1 MLDRSWSSS
10 FNEHTIMKTFKQF
23 MENLSKTPKMYGK
36 QSGSYDSF
44 IRDQDQKTKENTLFK
59 KMTGFKL
66 PLDLVKNKT
75 IVKSA

>member
-1 MLDRSWSSS
+1 
-10 FNEHTIMKTFKQF
+10 

-75 IVKSA
+75 KVKSA

>member
-1 MLDRSWSSS
+1 M
-10 FNEHTIMKTFKQF
+10 ITFKQF

-44 IRDQDQKTKENTLFK
+44 IRDLGQKQKENMLFK

-66 PLDLVKNKT
+66 PLDLVKRKT
-75 IVKSA
+75 NSNVT

>member
-1 MLDRSWSSS
+1 M
-10 FNEHTIMKTFKQF
+10 ITFKQF

-44 IRDQDQKTKENTLFK
+44 IRDQGQKAKENMLFK

-66 PLDLVKNKT
+66 PLDLVKKKT
-75 IVKSA
+75 NSNVA

>member
-1 MLDRSWSSS
+1 M
-10 FNEHTIMKTFKQF
+10 ITFKQF

-44 IRDQDQKTKENTLFK
+44 IRDLGQKQKENMLFK

-66 PLDLVKNKT
+66 PLDLVKKKT
-75 IVKSA
+75 NSNVA